1 MPEPT
6 VPAIRVAL
14 VDDQELFIESLSAL
28 LGNVRDMVEVVW
40 SARSGEDALAYTR
53 KQAPDVI
60 LMDYFFRG
68 KTLDGGETCRM
79 IREQFPAVG
88 VLMLSVSC
96 DMSVIRESLQK
107 GALGYVSKEISK
119 KELIQAIQ
127 YVAGGHYYLDR
138 TALHELIQAVVQPS
152 PKLPKSVL
160 TPREIEVAR
169 LYAKG
174 PAIREISTTLFI
186 SEDTVESHIKN
197 IRAKTGASSRYEVGE
212 FLKQYDLWI
221 E

>member
-6 VPAIRVAL
+6 VPPIRIAL

-28 LGNVRDMVEVVW
+28 LSNVREIVDVVW
-40 SARSGEDALAYTR
+40 SARSGEEALEHTGR
-53 KQAPDVI
+53 QAPDVI

-79 IREQFPAVG
+79 IREQFPSVG

-119 KELIQAIQ
+119 NELIQAIQ
-127 YVAGGHYYLDR
+127 YVANGHYFLDR

-152 PKLPKSVL
+152 PKLPK
-160 TPREIEVAR
+160 
-169 LYAKG
+169 
-174 PAIREISTTLFI
+174 
-186 SEDTVESHIKN
+186 
-197 IRAKTGASSRYEVGE
+197 
-212 FLKQYDLWI
+212 
-221 E
+221 